1 MGKKISSWAALVNKR
16 CRHRDARDSELEA
29 GATFFLATSQ

>member
-1 MGKKISSWAALVNKR
+1 MGMKIRIWAALVNKR

-29 GATFFLATSQ
+29 GAALFLAASQ